1 MKSTRYR
8 CPVCDNTV
16 TLHVTTS
23 RPPTCTNPNMH
34 SSRSVEMIEDK
45 PQQKADNK

>member
-1 MKSTRYR
+1 MRSTRYR
-8 CPVCDNTV
+8 CPLCGNTV

-23 RPPTCTNPNMH
+23 RPPTCMNPKMH

-45 PQQKADNK
+45 PQQKADGK